1 MKGSSYILP
10 KGVIATRDIILTVI
24 ILTMNEE
31 TKRSKQEGGRSN
43 SYSYLG
49 QRSKIV

>member
-10 KGVIATRDIILTVI
+10 NGIIATRDIILMVI

-31 TKRSKQEGGRSN
+31 TKRSKQKEGEAT
-43 SYSYLG
+43 LT
-49 QRSKIV
+49 